1 MEISQHKF
9 GGSKIIVHIDST
21 SPIFF
26 NRLKN
31 AMNKSGVKVQKLT
44 LPKRKANVF
53 RWAWRLK
60 RSEPK
65 IVHYLWG
72 GHNPLIYIISKLL
85 GKKVIVHWIGTDVWF
100 VASNKEW
107 SINTLLRKIA
117 YRMVD
122 LHLAVSKA
130 LANELKPLGI
140 DAIVVPLIPDMPLL
154 QEDIT
159 WPSENV
165 VLVYLPE
172 KRPEFYGS
180 SIVFRLAEELPQ
192 IKFLIVAH
200 TGEGAPHLPNI
211 EYLGWINLETIWRQ
225 VKIYLRLTKHDGLPN
240 MIIEALA
247 RGKRV
252 IWSYQY
258 PFCHQAHTFEEAKD
272 ALENILRQNQPNI
285 EGMHYVQCKF
295 EPSKIAQNY
304 RDIYLKVLS

>member
-1 MEISQHKF
+1 MEVSQHKF
-9 GGSKIIVHIDST
+9 DGGKITVYIST
-21 SPIFF
+21 SSIFF
-26 NRLKN
+26 DRLKN
-31 AMNKSGVKVQKLT
+31 IMNKSGVKVQELA
-44 LPKRKANVF
+44 LPKRKADVL

-60 RSEPK
+60 RSELK

-72 GHNPLIYIISKLL
+72 GHNPLIYIIPKLL
-85 GKKVIVHWIGTDVWF
+85 GKKVIIHWIGTDVLS
-100 VASNKEW
+100 VTSNKEQTV
-107 SINTLLRKIA
+107 NTLLRKIA

-122 LHLAVSKA
+122 LHLAVSEA

-140 DAIVVPLIPDMPLL
+140 DALVVPLIPDMPLL

-159 WPSENV
+159 WPSEDV

-172 KRPEFYGS
+172 GRPEFYGS
-180 SIVFRLAEELPQ
+180 SIVFRLAKELPQ

-200 TGEGAPHLPNI
+200 AGEDIPQLPNI

-240 MIIEALA
+240 MVIEALA

-258 PFCHQAHTFEEAKD
+258 PFCHQARNFEEARD
-272 ALENILRQNQPNI
+272 ALKDLLWQNQPNV
-285 EGMHYVQCKF
+285 EGMQYVRCEF
-295 EPSKIAQNY
+295 EPSKMAQNY
-304 RDIYLKVLS
+304 RDVYLKVLS